1 MIVISFI
8 GGLGNQMFQYALYK
22 KFQMQGKEVEG
33 NWNFC
38 EHNYINTVFGLE
50 VLQASDEAIRNLGDF
65 STTFYS
71 NMRRKFL
78 GNKKTYWQEGNNTRY
93 IPEILD
99 LREGYLH
106 GYWQSEKYFKDIR
119 KELLMDFQFPQ
130 CLNNRNKEILRTVEA
145 TNSVS
150 VHIRRGDYLQGEENY
165 NYFGEVCS
173 LEYYQ
178 NAMEYFRTKLEN
190 VSFFIF
196 SNDME
201 WSRENLKGNDCFY
214 IDWNNGIEDYLD
226 MYLMSK
232 CKHNIIANSSFS
244 WWGAWLNENTQK
256 QVIVPIRWF
265 NKYSAEDTICDTW
278 IRIQ

>member
-22 KFQMQGKEVEG
+22 KFQLQGKEVKG

-38 EHNYINTVFGLE
+38 EHKNYISIVFGLE
-50 VLQASDEAIRNLGDF
+50 VPQALDEAISSLGDF
-65 STTFYS
+65 STSFYS
-71 NMRRKFL
+71 NLRRKFL

-99 LREGYLH
+99 LEEGYLH

-119 KELLMDFQFPQ
+119 KSLLTDFQFPQ
-130 CLNNRNKEILRTVEA
+130 NLNNQNEEILRMIEG

-150 VHIRRGDYLQGEENY
+150 VHIRRGDYLQGEKNY

-173 LEYYQ
+173 LEYYH
-178 NAMEYFRTKLEN
+178 NAMEYFRTKHEN
-190 VSFFIF
+190 ASFFIF
-196 SNDME
+196 SNDIE
-201 WSRENLKGNDCFY
+201 WAKENLMGNDCYY

-232 CKHNIIANSSFS
+232 CRHNIIANSSFS
-244 WWGAWLNENTQK
+244 WWGAWLNENMQK
-256 QVIVPIRWF
+256 QVIAPVRWF

-278 IRIQ
+278 MRI